1 MEQDSPAASLSM
13 RILMKIV
20 NYPHPSLRHPGVPV
34 KAIDNRVRSYVQEML
49 ALMYEGK
56 GLGLAAPQV
65 GLPLQIFVMNLKA
78 DPAERD
84 TERAYIN
91 PQIIER
97 RGSVEGEEGCL
108 SFPGLYGKV
117 RRARSIRFQAY
128 NISGEL
134 LDLSVSELEARVVQH
149 EVDHLHGELFIDK
162 MGSIAKM
169 ASRGSIK
176 QFERDYRRAQE
187 RGEIPPDAIIEKL
200 LTALEAQAGGST
212 DREPPVM

>member
-1 MEQDSPAASLSM
+1 
-13 RILMKIV
+13 MKIV

-34 KAIDNRVRSYVQEML
+34 KAIDNQVRSYVQEML

-78 DPAERD
+78 DPAER
-84 TERAYIN
+84 EQEKAYIN

-117 RRARSIRFQAY
+117 RRAKWIRFQAY

-187 RGEIPPDAIIEKL
+187 RGEIPPDADIEKL

-212 DREPPVM
+212 DRDAPVM

>member
-1 MEQDSPAASLSM
+1 M

-65 GLPLQIFVMNLKA
+65 GLPLEIFVMNLKA
-78 DPAERD
+78 DPAERE
-84 TERAYIN
+84 TEKAYIN

-117 RRARSIRFQAY
+117 RRAKWIRFQAY
-128 NISGEL
+128 NINGEL
-134 LDLSVSELEARVVQH
+134 LDLAASELEARVVQH
-149 EVDHLHGELFIDK
+149 EVDHLRGDLFIDK
-162 MGSIAKM
+162 MGTIAKM

-187 RGEIPPDAIIEKL
+187 RGEIPPDADIEKL
-200 LTALEAQAGGST
+200 LTALEA
-212 DREPPVM
+212 EV

>member
-1 MEQDSPAASLSM
+1 M

-84 TERAYIN
+84 TEKAYIN

-117 RRARSIRFQAY
+117 RRAKSIRFQAY

-134 LDLSVSELEARVVQH
+134 LDLAASELEARVVQH
-149 EVDHLHGELFIDK
+149 EVDHLRGDLFIDK

-187 RGEIPPDAIIEKL
+187 RGEIPPDADIEKL
-200 LTALEAQAGGST
+200 LTALEAEA
-212 DREPPVM
+212 